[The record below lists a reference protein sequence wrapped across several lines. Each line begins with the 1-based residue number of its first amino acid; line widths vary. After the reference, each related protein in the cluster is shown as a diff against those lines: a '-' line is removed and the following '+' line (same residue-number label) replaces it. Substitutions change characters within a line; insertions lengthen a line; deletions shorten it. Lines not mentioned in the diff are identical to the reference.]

1 MEALPYLSL
10 VAAGA
15 FAAGIVG
22 ALTGE
27 GGGIILVP
35 MLVLLFDVN
44 MHNAAGASLIA
55 VTATSTAATIA
66 FLSQGYTNLRIGMF
80 LQTTAIGGGIT
91 GALLAA
97 VVPVPALMTIFGA
110 VLLYSS
116 YMAFR
121 RKEESEA
128 DRPSDPLAVRLQMES
143 SYPVLGG
150 WQPYRVFSVI
160 PGALLMGVAGIISG
174 LLGIGAGAVNVLVMD
189 QVMRLPYK
197 VSTTTSNFMIG
208 ITAAGSAGVYL
219 HRGYIDPV
227 LTMPVVLGIFIGAAV
242 GARLLMIVRAKPL
255 RIFFSFL
262 VLAAA
267 LEMIYKG
274 LARGFLH

>member
-1 MEALPYLSL
+1 MEALPFLFL

-15 FAAGIVG
+15 FSAGIVG

-35 MLVLLFDVN
+35 MLVLIFDVN

-66 FLSQGYTNLRIGMF
+66 FLSQGYTNVRIGMF
-80 LQTTAIGGGIT
+80 LQTTSIAGGIT
-91 GALLAA
+91 GAVLAA
-97 VVPVPALMTIFGA
+97 VVPVPALLTIFGL

-116 YMAFR
+116 YMSFR
-121 RKEESEA
+121 RKEEIESE
-128 DRPSDPLAVRLQMES
+128 RPSDPLAVRLRMES
-143 SYPVLGG
+143 SFPVLGG
-150 WQPYRVFSVI
+150 WQAYKVFRVI
-160 PGALLMGVAGIISG
+160 PGALLMGVAGIVSG

-197 VSTTTSNFMIG
+197 VSTSTSNFMIG

-227 LTMPVVLGIFIGAAV
+227 LTMPVVLGIFLGAAV

-262 VLAAA
+262 VLIAA

-274 LARGFLH
+274 VARGVLH